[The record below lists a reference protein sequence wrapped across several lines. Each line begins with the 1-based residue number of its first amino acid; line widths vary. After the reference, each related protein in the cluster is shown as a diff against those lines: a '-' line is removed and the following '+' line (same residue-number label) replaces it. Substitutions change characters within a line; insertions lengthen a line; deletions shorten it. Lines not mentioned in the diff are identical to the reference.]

1 MLRISYLDTSV
12 LRKIRFG
19 HPEHK
24 KYLRTIPQP
33 YYISDYVK
41 MEFYRS
47 VLLLY
52 IDLYFEAEDPVHP
65 SFSDACRVY
74 SDRFGGVVKT
84 LLDCFYALLSEEG
97 FDQKLG
103 SADSKQ
109 LCRRKLLNLIFEI
122 GEELET
128 LYKTVGSS
136 HDHCT
141 RLRRKLRLDD
151 PRDRDEALRAF
162 AFTFKDKK
170 NPDKCRIKQ
179 FLQSSKFK
187 NELQCVAQST
197 EKGAEKLIDN
207 VQERLK
213 NPSSTTC
220 SSCGRIGDVI
230 ITANCPDGGTVH
242 TLNEKDFRTTTP
254 CFGKQVEFHPS
265 LAALLAKKKEQ

>member
-97 FDQKLG
+97 FD
-103 SADSKQ
+103 
-109 LCRRKLLNLIFEI
+109 
-122 GEELET
+122 
-128 LYKTVGSS
+128 
-136 HDHCT
+136 
-141 RLRRKLRLDD
+141 
-151 PRDRDEALRAF
+151 
-162 AFTFKDKK
+162 
-170 NPDKCRIKQ
+170 
-179 FLQSSKFK
+179 
-187 NELQCVAQST
+187 
-197 EKGAEKLIDN
+197 
-207 VQERLK
+207 
-213 NPSSTTC
+213 
-220 SSCGRIGDVI
+220 
-230 ITANCPDGGTVH
+230 
-242 TLNEKDFRTTTP
+242 
-254 CFGKQVEFHPS
+254 
-265 LAALLAKKKEQ
+265 